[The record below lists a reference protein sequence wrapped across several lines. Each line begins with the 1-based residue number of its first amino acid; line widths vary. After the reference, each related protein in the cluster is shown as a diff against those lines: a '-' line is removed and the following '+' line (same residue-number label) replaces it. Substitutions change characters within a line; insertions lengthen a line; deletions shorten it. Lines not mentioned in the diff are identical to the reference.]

1 MIVNLID
8 NDKSTIIVKVFLI
21 HIHKKIG
28 KNMFILSTKVPK
40 GNTVWA
46 SKYVIVQ
53 LSSNSLDYSAYHI
66 GLSKVLCLL
75 NVSSL
80 MFL

>member
-1 MIVNLID
+1 
-8 NDKSTIIVKVFLI
+8 
-21 HIHKKIG
+21 
-28 KNMFILSTKVPK
+28 MFILSTKVPK

-46 SKYVIVQ
+46 SEYLIVQ
-53 LSSNSLDYSAYHI
+53 LSSNSLDCSAYHT
-66 GLSKVLCLL
+66 GLKKIWCLL

>member
-1 MIVNLID
+1 
-8 NDKSTIIVKVFLI
+8 
-21 HIHKKIG
+21 
-28 KNMFILSTKVPK
+28 MFILSTRVPK

-66 GLSKVLCLL
+66 GLIKLLCLL